1 MNVWVLFICTAQWP
15 DRGRGSLTLLRVD
28 LFLFRLI
35 LSMVARLWLLV
46 LTPPMMTMS
55 RLVTPGTRTLAAQAL
70 GVWRLKA
77 WVQLLSVPSQV

>member
-1 MNVWVLFICTAQWP
+1 ML
-15 DRGRGSLTLLRVD
+15 
-28 LFLFRLI
+28 RLI

-55 RLVTPGTRTLAAQAL
+55 RLLLVTPGTRTLAAQAL

-77 WVQLLSVPSQV
+77 RVQLLSVPSQV